1 MACNCAIGA
10 VYAAIGAFANS
21 PPIWRVAWGAR
32 IRASARSSVPTE
44 AGTRCSAQNGWKT
57 GRGEV
62 SGPAEAGWA
71 TSVAAAGWLWPKPA
85 ACAPAVDMQT
95 ESAALHLDFGAPL
108 GNATVRGAVYSREYE
123 RATVALDCSRW
134 EGSFVPR
141 PS

>member
-1 MACNCAIGA
+1 
-10 VYAAIGAFANS
+10 
-21 PPIWRVAWGAR
+21 
-32 IRASARSSVPTE
+32 
-44 AGTRCSAQNGWKT
+44 
-57 GRGEV
+57 
-62 SGPAEAGWA
+62 
-71 TSVAAAGWLWPKPA
+71 
-85 ACAPAVDMQT
+85 MQT